1 MSQTPNLAQIKTLY
15 EKCWRKALNLALTG
29 REVNDTLDNYGVNNP
44 EALAKALSDLG
55 EEPIFT
61 GRFVVA
67 TKNNLYLYDSCE
79 GVSTPPAILG
89 FHLVLRAVREVVG
102 EIDEEVMKKVAEI
115 ADKVLAMPTTTRK
128 TMNINVWIDPEDTK
142 SYDEFGINGISS
154 LVLAL
159 YKKANIVVEVVGD
172 AVAFHDSKIF
182 VYRSDLPLEAVH
194 GTLAVL
200 KAFSEAGVITTEN
213 AEKVAKRLQQLID
226 EHKEIFNTTY
236 DCSGICGSEDNDD
249 DP

>member
-1 MSQTPNLAQIKTLY
+1 MSQTPNLTQIKTLY
-15 EKCWRKALNLALTG
+15 VKCWRKALNLALTG

-44 EALAKALSDLG
+44 EALAKILADLG

-61 GRFVVA
+61 GHFVIA
-67 TKNNLYLYDSCE
+67 TKNNLYLYDSCKE
-79 GVSTPPAILG
+79 VNTPPTILG
-89 FHLVLRAVREVVG
+89 LHLAQRAVREVVG
-102 EIDEEVMKKVAEI
+102 EIDEEVMKKAAEV

-172 AVAFHDSKIF
+172 AVAFHDNRIF

-194 GTLAVL
+194 GMLAVL
-200 KAFSEAGVITTEN
+200 KAFSEAETITAEN
-213 AEKVAKRLQQLID
+213 AKNVAKKLQQLID
-226 EHKEIFNTTY
+226 EYKEVFNTSY
-236 DCSGICGSEDNDD
+236 NCGSVCKNDED